1 MRPERELEKVK
12 VIRDNNGYERTGPLT
27 DLKVID
33 LSHVMAGPTCARLLA
48 DMGADVI
55 KVEKIPGGDD
65 SRRSVPPTING
76 ESAAFLMMN
85 RNKRGIALD
94 LKAEAGRTVL
104 LRLVERADVLIEN
117 YRRGTMERMGLGY
130 DVLRA
135 LNPGLIYCSI
145 SGFGSTGPYADRG
158 GFDLIAQGMSGLMSI
173 TGEGLGRPPVK
184 VGAPVTDITA
194 GILACAGILAALHH
208 RASTGRGQM
217 VDTSLFEAGITQT
230 YWQSAI
236 CFATGEA
243 PGPMG
248 SAHPLNAPYQAFPTA
263 DGWITVG
270 AANQGNWLRLVT
282 ALEAPQLGSDP
293 RFVQNVNR
301 MQNLPALEAALTPLF
316 KRHTTA
322 EWLDRLEA
330 AGVPAGPV
338 LNVAEMHAD
347 PQTLAREMV
356 VETTHPVAGPVK
368 TIGLPVKFSETPG
381 SVRRPAPLFGQHTR
395 EVLREHGFSD
405 AEVDQMAAQAAI
417 EMPGPTKAQAPRL

>member
-1 MRPERELEKVK
+1 VKTNNNQQERS
-12 VIRDNNGYERTGPLT
+12 GPLT

-65 SRRSVPPTING
+65 SRRSVPPTVAG

-94 LKAEAGRTVL
+94 LKTAAGRSVL
-104 LRLVERADVLIEN
+104 LRLLENADVLIEN

-130 DVLRA
+130 DVLHA
-135 LNPGLIYCSI
+135 LNPRLICCSI

-173 TGEGLGRPPVK
+173 TGEGPGRPPVK

-194 GILACAGILAALHH
+194 GILACAGILAALHL

-236 CFATGEA
+236 CFATGQP

-270 AANQGNWLRLVT
+270 AANQGNWLRLLT
-282 ALEAPQLGSDP
+282 ALEAQDLGSDP

-316 KRHTTA
+316 KRRTTA
-322 EWLDRLEA
+322 EWLERLEV

-338 LNVAEMHAD
+338 LDIAEMQAD

-356 VETTHPVAGPVK
+356 VETTHPVAGRVK

-405 AEVDQMAAQAAI
+405 AEIDEMAARDAVQTPDSAKVRT
-417 EMPGPTKAQAPRL
+417 PGL